1 MRRTPL
7 RAALGG
13 LALAAVLTGCHVP
26 GFAVHQPASKQA
38 TSAYHLWNA
47 TEFVALGV
55 GVVVWGLILYAAVR
69 YRRRRSATGTP
80 SQRQYVVWL
89 EATYTIIPI
98 VIVAT
103 LFGLTLHT
111 ERKLNAISAHPDLHV
126 DATAFQWGWRFAYP
140 DAGGVASASQ
150 GDVPA
155 DLYLPV
161 GETAEFTL
169 SSTDVVHAFFVP
181 AFLFQRAAVP
191 GSPTRFDITPTRVGT
206 YDGHCAT
213 FCGLNHDDMLFTVHV
228 VTPAAFAAWLAGQ
241 K

>member
-13 LALAAVLTGCHVP
+13 LLLTAVLTGCHVP

-38 TSAYHLWNA
+38 TSAYHLWGA
-47 TEFVALGV
+47 TEFIALGV
-55 GVVVWGLILYAAVR
+55 GVVVWGLILYCAIR
-69 YRRRRSATGTP
+69 YRRRRSAAGIP

-89 EATYTIIPI
+89 EVTYTLVPI
-98 VIVAT
+98 AIVAT

-111 ERKLNAISAHPDLHV
+111 QRMMNAVSSHPDVRV

-140 DAGGVASASQ
+140 DAGNVVSESLGPA
-150 GDVPA
+150 PA

-161 GETAEFTL
+161 GETVQFTL
-169 SSTDVVHAFFVP
+169 TATDVVHGFYVP
-181 AFLFQRAAVP
+181 AFLFQRNAVP

-206 YDGHCAT
+206 YDGHCST

-228 VTPAAFAAWLAGQ
+228 VSRQAFQAWLTGHR
-241 K
+241 